1 MRNTFKAYERL
12 KREQHIDTL
21 FQTGKAFSV
30 FPIKAVHISITRAGE
45 PSPVRVGFSVP
56 KKRFSSSV
64 DRHRIRRLMVEAW
77 RLNKQTLYNSVET
90 DKQVQLF
97 LIFTGDT
104 LPEYTVVEQAVIKVA
119 EKLGELY
126 NA

>member
-1 MRNTFKAYERL
+1 
-12 KREQHIDTL
+12 
-21 FQTGKAFSV
+21 
-30 FPIKAVHISITRAGE
+30 
-45 PSPVRVGFSVP
+45 
-56 KKRFSSSV
+56 
-64 DRHRIRRLMVEAW
+64 MVEAW